1 MDNYIDIKY
10 QGSISEIKSMTNTL
24 LCIGYIDTIEG
35 DDFIKFTSKNSDFP
49 RIDYNTV
56 VKISVMNTKL
66 GCLFLMGT
74 VYISEEDSLSI
85 KDVTVLSDTERR
97 NFFRVKLTD
106 DTVIFNRDSGN
117 KVADGIF
124 VDLSLSGFM
133 IRTETELSREKN
145 YALAIKIKEIIHMF
159 EFAVVREK
167 APNNGYFV
175 YGCEFRNVDTKT
187 QDILSA
193 HIFAL
198 QRRNISKV
206 KNRF

>member
-1 MDNYIDIKY
+1 MDNCIDIKY

-35 DDFIKFTSKNSDFP
+35 DEFIKFVSKNDDFP

-74 VYISEEDSLSI
+74 VYLSEENSLSI
-85 KDVTVLSDTERR
+85 KDITVLSDVERR

-106 DTVIFNRDSGN
+106 YTTIYNRDNGE
-117 KVADGIF
+117 KLADGIF

-133 IRTETELSREKN
+133 VRTETELTKDRN
-145 YALAIKIKEIIHMF
+145 YAIAITIKDIIYMF
-159 EFAVVREK
+159 EFVVIREK
-167 APNNGYFV
+167 EPNNGYFI
-175 YGCEFRNVDTKT
+175 YGCEFRNVDSKT

-193 HIFAL
+193 HIFSL
-198 QRRNISKV
+198 QRKNISKV